1 MEYFSKSFHKAFRR
15 LFFPS
20 GFIVSFYVRGGNIK
34 RFLSDTEDQCP
45 ISDKYV
51 SDYKV
56 NLKKN
61 PLNILSGFSQDKQ
74 NIFPA
79 VLNNSMKTRVFPR
92 EAAKHTTLPRYRG
105 TPKDKL
111 KDAWGWCM
119 GMIQRDD
126 IGWEVGGG
134 FMFGNSCTPV
144 VDSCQCMAKPIQYC
158 KIK

>member
-74 NIFPA
+74 YIFMA
-79 VLNNSMKTRVFPR
+79 ILNNMLDSRGI
-92 EAAKHTTLPRYRG
+92 HTEGAEGIFLSLLDT
-105 TPKDKL
+105 T
-111 KDAWGWCM
+111 
-119 GMIQRDD
+119 
-126 IGWEVGGG
+126 
-134 FMFGNSCTPV
+134 
-144 VDSCQCMAKPIQYC
+144 
-158 KIK
+158 KI